1 VGRSFCLIL
10 NLKYKSYWRK
20 SGLKG
25 YWGNVLFDQIKEHCP
40 KNFLEIGVFCGVTA
54 RNVCDL
60 LHSVHGNNFNYVGL
74 DLFGGKKDS
83 KIDEIEPNFLKR
95 QKFSNPFKNIYYNVI
110 LKENLNSLES
120 VSRLLDKYK
129 GSVELIKGDTNTELR
144 KIDLSKIDFAFVDG
158 GHSYKTTLNDLNILY
173 KNLKNKKKILLC
185 DDYGEESCIDDV
197 RRAVDDFT
205 QINNLKKEI
214 IRDRFVKI
222 TT

>member
-1 VGRSFCLIL
+1 M
-10 NLKYKSYWRK
+10 
-20 SGLKG
+20 
-25 YWGNVLFDQIKEHCP
+25 
-40 KNFLEIGVFCGVTA
+40 
-54 RNVCDL
+54 L
-60 LHSVHGNNFNYVGL
+60 LV
-74 DLFGGKKDS
+74 
-83 KIDEIEPNFLKR
+83 IPNFLKR